1 MHKTDLLLPHDPTYH
16 ALKHLVQTSAGTIL
30 DIGANQGISA
40 LSFRKM
46 CPAHKIISFEP
57 NLSLSENLRKI
68 EDRIE
73 NFEYHLIGL
82 GDEEGE
88 FTLYTPWYGKIAL
101 HTFSSFDEENV
112 KSAINL
118 TYKPNIRSKIN
129 IIPTQ
134 CRIRKLD
141 DFDLSPEVIKIDA
154 EGLEDRIFR
163 GGENTLKKYYP
174 SIIFEACHGTIR
186 EATRLL
192 TDYGYL
198 ILSYSVKN
206 DCFSDFSEQESVKYV
221 SGLRNLI
228 AVSEE
233 KYADIPIM
241 KQ

>member
-16 ALKHLVQTSAGTIL
+16 ALKHLVQTSEGAIL

-46 CPAHKIISFEP
+46 CPDHKIISFEP
-57 NLSLSENLRKI
+57 NLSLAENLRQV
-68 EDRIE
+68 ESRIE

-82 GDEEGE
+82 GDEDGE

-112 KSAINL
+112 RSAVNL
-118 TYKPNIRSKIN
+118 TYKPKIRDKIN

-141 DFDLSPEVIKIDA
+141 ELNIYPEVIKIDA
-154 EGLEDRIFR
+154 EGLEHRIFR
-163 GGENTLKKYYP
+163 GGENTLKKYSP
-174 SIIFEACHGTIR
+174 SIIFEACHSTID

-192 TDYGYL
+192 KDYGYR

-206 DCFSDFSEQESVKYV
+206 DCFSDFSDEDSVQYV

-233 KYADIPIM
+233 KYLDLPIM
-241 KQ
+241 N